1 MRKATAAG
9 VFTLAGGDRI
19 PAEVLYRQED
29 SEKKKKEGGE
39 EEWLSK
45 GSTALCV
52 NTYKERWPGPLYRTV
67 SKQRARQLRSVFKA
81 LLLNKNT
88 AADHNIKIICVIFML
103 WRCFKNEKSST
114 ITQRF
119 LTAVL

>member
-29 SEKKKKEGGE
+29 SEEKKE

-45 GSTALCV
+45 GSAAPCV
-52 NTYKERWPGPLYRTV
+52 NTYKERWPGPLY
-67 SKQRARQLRSVFKA
+67 
-81 LLLNKNT
+81 
-88 AADHNIKIICVIFML
+88 
-103 WRCFKNEKSST
+103 
-114 ITQRF
+114 
-119 LTAVL
+119 

>member
-29 SEKKKKEGGE
+29 SEKKKEGGGEEE

-45 GSTALCV
+45 CSAALCV
-52 NTYKERWPGPLYRTV
+52 NTYKERWPGPLY
-67 SKQRARQLRSVFKA
+67 
-81 LLLNKNT
+81 
-88 AADHNIKIICVIFML
+88 
-103 WRCFKNEKSST
+103 
-114 ITQRF
+114 
-119 LTAVL
+119 